1 MSGALHGEEVRV
13 RASGHNRSGRAEAA
27 LTIKCLGWDADAIP
41 LEAAN
46 GTGRTPT
53 TTKRRF

>member
-27 LTIKCLGWDADAIP
+27 LTIKCLGWDAVAIP
-41 LEAAN
+41 LEAAR
-46 GTGRTPT
+46 TGRTPT